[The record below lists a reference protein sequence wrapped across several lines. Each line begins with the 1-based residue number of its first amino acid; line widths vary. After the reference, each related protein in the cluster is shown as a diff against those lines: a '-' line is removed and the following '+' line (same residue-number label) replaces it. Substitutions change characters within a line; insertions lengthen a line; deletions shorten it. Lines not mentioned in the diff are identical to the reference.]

1 MSVPPSSPPP
11 APRVGLT
18 LWVTRWQIAAV
29 LVTIVALACVAAA
42 VTGFGVVYYLNARA
56 NPAPAYR
63 APAYSAPD
71 YQAPVYQ
78 APARSNP
85 LQPDTGQAERQAC
98 DAQRRAYAAQL
109 QSYEARKQAQANGA
123 PRDPFLVMDRPIMP
137 TC

>member
-1 MSVPPSSPPP
+1 MSVPPPPP
-11 APRVGLT
+11 PTSRIGLT
-18 LWVTRWQIAAV
+18 LWVTRRQIAAV
-29 LVTIVALACVAAA
+29 IGTIVALSCLAAA
-42 VTGFGVVYYLNARA
+42 ATGFGVVYYLNARA

-63 APAYSAPD
+63 APAYSPPG

-109 QSYEARKQAQANGA
+109 QSYEARKQAQANGG